1 MAVEDA
7 ILTGGPLRRLAN
19 LLIRE
24 GQCGWGSKGETRR
37 TDLFSYS
44 YEGLPDGFDNREI
57 CTKVAYGAMTAIQ
70 KVKKIIPL
78 TYNQEEVDHQRDL
91 CISDSYDHAMEA
103 LAGFLYADGSFTIG
117 ISHGNLFFRI
127 VFYQSHRS
135 FQEGLAGCLVHYHF
149 ARPTIF
155 TTPVGISSLVTGT
168 RDAYKSTLSGDD
180 AVKFAKVRCPP
191 LDTFTTDSFT

>member
-7 ILTGGPLRRLAN
+7 ILTSGPLRRLAN

-24 GQCGWGSKGETRR
+24 GQCGWGRPR
-37 TDLFSYS
+37 TDLYSYS
-44 YEGLPDGFDNREI
+44 YQGLPDGFNNREI
-57 CTKVAYGAMTAIQ
+57 CTKAAYGAITAIQ
-70 KVKKIIPL
+70 KVKKTIPL
-78 TYNQEEVDHQRDL
+78 TYNPAEVRHQRDL

-103 LAGFLYADGSFTIG
+103 LAGFLYADGSFNIRFRNEN
-117 ISHGNLFFRI
+117 SHFTI

-135 FQEGLAGCLVHYHF
+135 FQEGLADCLVHYQF
-149 ARPTIF
+149 ARPSINSNK
-155 TTPVGISSLVTGT
+155 VRIRSLITST
-168 RDAYKSTLSGDD
+168 RDAYRSSLYGDD